1 MLWCA
6 HNVYLCACAP
16 RLQYIRLF
24 GNIPTDDVAA
34 WRVGWFDRPERQKQ
48 KDLQKYWINHPPHWE
63 WMKEPD
69 TEKRFELV
77 RRVVE
82 EVDGPSD
89 YFFLLIELCNDQ
101 GNGPRGRIIDDKSL
115 LWDATSVDDQLKH
128 AGEQNSKCKRK

>member
-6 HNVYLCACAP
+6 HNDYLCACAP

-82 EVDGPSD
+82 EVDGPSV
-89 YFFLLIELCNDQ
+89 ITNMH
-101 GNGPRGRIIDDKSL
+101 GG
-115 LWDATSVDDQLKH
+115 
-128 AGEQNSKCKRK
+128 

>member
-6 HNVYLCACAP
+6 HNVYLCTCAP

-82 EVDGPSD
+82 EVDGPSV
-89 YFFLLIELCNDQ
+89 ITNMH
-101 GNGPRGRIIDDKSL
+101 GG
-115 LWDATSVDDQLKH
+115 
-128 AGEQNSKCKRK
+128 